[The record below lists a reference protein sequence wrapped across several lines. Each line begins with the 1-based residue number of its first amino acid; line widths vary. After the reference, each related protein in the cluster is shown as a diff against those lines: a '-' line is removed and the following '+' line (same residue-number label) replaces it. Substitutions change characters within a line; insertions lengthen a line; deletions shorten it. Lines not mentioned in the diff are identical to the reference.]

1 MRKVAINIIFQ
12 ILCAILVFS
21 LLIFIHELGHFSVA
35 KLSGMLVHEF
45 SIGMGPKLC
54 SKRLGETIYSLR
66 LLPIGGFVSVEGEDE
81 ASDNPRAFG
90 RAKLWKRILFV
101 GAGALMNLLLG
112 FVILSILVGMRQSLP
127 TTTVGGFYPDS
138 RSSDRLME
146 GDKILKINGGSIFT
160 ANDISFSL
168 STDRDGVVDF
178 TVLRD
183 GKKLE
188 IPGVDFGM
196 ETMEDGSSFL
206 HLDFFVLPQQKT
218 FLNSAAYTGQWMVS
232 IVRQV
237 WLSFLNLITGNFKL
251 SELSG
256 PVGVSSAIGQAST
269 MGLQT
274 FLNMVGFI
282 TVNLGVFNLLP
293 LPALDGGRLFF
304 LLIELVTRR
313 RVDPK
318 YEGMIH
324 AVGLVLLMGL
334 VVVVSVQDI
343 ARLLS

>member
-1 MRKVAINIIFQ
+1 MGIVFQ
-12 ILCAILVFS
+12 IICAILVFS

-45 SIGMGPKLC
+45 SIGMGPKLAT
-54 SKRLGETIYSLR
+54 KTFGETAYSLR
-66 LLPIGGFVSVEGEDE
+66 LLPIGGFVSVEGEDQD
-81 ASDNPRAFG
+81 SDNPRSFG
-90 RAKLWKRILFV
+90 HAKLWQRILFV

-112 FVILSILVGMRQSLP
+112 FVILSILVGMQRSLP
-127 TTTVGGFYPDS
+127 TTVVGGFHEGS
-138 RSSDRLME
+138 RSSAKLME
-146 GDKILKINGGSIFT
+146 GDQILKINGSSVFT

-168 STDRDGVVDF
+168 VSDRDGVVDF
-178 TVLRD
+178 TVLRN
-183 GKKLE
+183 GHKVE
-188 IPGVDFGM
+188 IPAVDFGM
-196 ETMEDGSSFL
+196 ETMEDGTRVL
-206 HLDFFVLPQQKT
+206 RLDFFVRFQEKT
-218 FLNSAAYTGQWMVS
+218 FFGSMAYTAQWMVS

-237 WLSFLNLITGNFKL
+237 WMSFLNLVTGNFKL

-256 PVGVSSAIGQAST
+256 PVGVSTAIGQAST
-269 MGLQT
+269 MGWRT

-324 AVGLVLLMGL
+324 AVGLMLLMGL
-334 VVVVSVQDI
+334 VVVVSIQDVI
-343 ARLLS
+343 RLIS

>member
-1 MRKVAINIIFQ
+1 MNIFFQ
-12 ILCAILVFS
+12 IICAILVFS

-45 SIGMGPKLC
+45 SIGMGPKLF
-54 SKRLGETIYSLR
+54 SWQRGDTAYSLR

-81 ASDNPRAFG
+81 NSENPRSFG

-101 GAGALMNLLLG
+101 SAGALMNLLLG

-127 TTTVGGFYPDS
+127 TTIVGGFYPDAKS
-138 RSSDRLME
+138 NVSLMA
-146 GDKILKINGGSIFT
+146 GDKILKINGSNVFT

-168 STDRDGVVDF
+168 SSDRDGVVDF

-183 GKKLE
+183 GQKLSV
-188 IPGVDFGM
+188 PGVDFGM
-196 ETMEDGSSFL
+196 ETLEDGSRFL
-206 HLDFFVLPQQKT
+206 HLDFYVMPQQKT
-218 FLNSAAYTGQWMVS
+218 FLNGIAYTGQWMLS

-237 WLSFLNLITGNFKL
+237 WLSFLNLVTGNFKL

-293 LPALDGGRLFF
+293 FPALDGGRLVF

-324 AVGLVLLMGL
+324 AAGLVLLMGL
-334 VVVVSVQDI
+334 VVVVSIQDVI
-343 ARLLS
+343 RLLS

>member
-1 MRKVAINIIFQ
+1 MKIIFQ
-12 ILCAILVFS
+12 IVCAILVFS

-45 SIGMGPKLC
+45 SIGMGPKLL
-54 SKRLGETIYSLR
+54 SWRRGDTAYSLR
-66 LLPIGGFVSVEGEDE
+66 VFPIGGFVSVEGEDE
-81 ASDNPRAFG
+81 DSDNPRSFG
-90 RAKLWKRILFV
+90 HAKLWKRILFV
-101 GAGALMNLLLG
+101 SAGALMNLLLG
-112 FVILSILVGMRQSLP
+112 FVILSVLVGMRQSLP
-127 TTTVGGFYPDS
+127 TTTVGGFHQGAQ
-138 RSSDRLME
+138 SSAKLAE
-146 GDKILKINGGSIFT
+146 GDRILKINGSTVFT

-188 IPGVDFGM
+188 IPDVDFGM
-196 ETMEDGSSFL
+196 ETMPDGTRFL
-206 HLDFFVLPQQKT
+206 HLDFYVLPQQKT
-218 FLNSAAYTGQWMVS
+218 FLNGASYTAQWMIS

-256 PVGVSSAIGQAST
+256 PVGVSTAIGQAST

-274 FLNMVGFI
+274 FLNMIGFI

-304 LLIELVTRR
+304 LIVELVTRR
-313 RVDPK
+313 RVNPK

-324 AVGLVLLMGL
+324 AVGLVLLLGL
-334 VVVVSVQDI
+334 VLVVSIQDV